1 MKQNNK
7 IELFLILLLL
17 LLTTS
22 SVFSYIPLL
31 STTTLSK
38 KILLSNSGL
47 FAGTSSSNTASRLR
61 DEAAKLRNE
70 ASELE
75 IAFREEAR
83 SKGVPEEMINK
94 FIPIVSKSNTNQKE
108 KNNKGL
114 LAKDIISKL
123 GDLNTGDAIHMTS
136 ELERLK
142 ENNIISKWN
151 SKNLIEPYFDI
162 NNYQLKAKTNI
173 DPVNLKLD
181 DVGFAYQNVFI
192 AAIVIGTI
200 CGLSA
205 NVIGG
210 QFGFLFGYV
219 SALFPI
225 ILVGIGSIAPGI
237 IGEILYKFK
246 LTINEETRK
255 RHVIKNAGKF
265 LAGYVA
271 GLPVARFNQ
280 GDYSNTIEFFQLR
293 PLGKSVIEDKLMFA
307 KSKFKQTDIARI
319 SIVCLAS
326 SVAEC
331 IEFGIASGTNP
342 ADVSL
347 LNELMN
353 SIEPAMK
360 PKETQ
365 NHIRWSALTAW
376 EILNQYKEEYKRL
389 VIAFEKGQ
397 SIEECISIIEGE
409 GDL

>member
-7 IELFLILLLL
+7 FALFLALLLIP
-17 LLTTS
+17 S
-22 SVFSYIPLL
+22 SVLSYIPLL
-31 STTTLSK
+31 SITKSLK
-38 KILLSNSGL
+38 KISLSNDDL
-47 FAGTSSSNTASRLR
+47 FVDTTSNTASRLR
-61 DEAAKLRNE
+61 DEASKLRKE

-75 IAFREEAR
+75 IALREEAR

-94 FIPIVSKSNTNQKE
+94 LIPITVSKLTTNKKE
-108 KNNKGL
+108 KNHKGL
-114 LAKDIISKL
+114 PAKDIINKL
-123 GDLNTGDAIHMTS
+123 GYLNTGDAIRITS
-136 ELERLK
+136 ELDRIK
-142 ENNIISKWN
+142 ENNIITKWN

-162 NNYQLKAKTNI
+162 NNFQLKAKTNI

-181 DVGFAYQNVFI
+181 DIGFAYQNVFI
-192 AAIVIGTI
+192 AAIVIGSV

-205 NVIGG
+205 NFIGG
-210 QFGFLFGYV
+210 QIGFLFGYM

-237 IGEILYKFK
+237 IGEVLYKFK
-246 LTINEETRK
+246 LTTNEETKK
-255 RHVIKNAGKF
+255 RHVRKNAGKF

-271 GLPVARFNQ
+271 GLPVARFDQ
-280 GDYSNTIEFFQLR
+280 GKPSNTVEFFQLR
-293 PLGKSVIEDKLMFA
+293 PFGRSIIEDNLMFA
-307 KSKFKQTDIARI
+307 KSKFTQNDIARI

-342 ADVSL
+342 DDVSL

-353 SIEPAMK
+353 SIEPAIK
-360 PKETQ
+360 PEQAQ
-365 NHIRWSALTAW
+365 NHIRWSAITAW
-376 EILNQYKEEYKRL
+376 EILDQYKEEYQRL

-397 SIEECISIIEGE
+397 SLEECISIIEGE